1 MSNKCPQNIHGL
13 ARFRQKA
20 TRHLDGALK
29 NVLKH
34 WLEFLKDDGSDV
46 EVSFQL
52 IQLVAHLIRK
62 ARHVRPVLHL
72 IKEAY
77 QTRRNENVLNFS
89 LRSRAEQ
96 T

>member
-1 MSNKCPQNIHGL
+1 MSNKCPQNIHSFS
-13 ARFRQKA
+13 RFRQKA
-20 TRHLDGALK
+20 TRHLDGALEY
-29 NVLKH
+29 VLKH

-62 ARHVRPVLHL
+62 AGHVRPVLHF

-77 QTRRNENVLNFS
+77 QTRRNENVLNYR